1 MGPVSQKGSVR
12 PLPFVVKL
20 DWLQHST
27 FVTAKVPYLLSS
39 FFPIFHQITHGYLA
53 FQVGF
58 IDFRSLSPSGLWP
71 YQNILYTIFH
81 YLYTR
86 QEVW

>member
-39 FFPIFHQITHGYLA
+39 LFSI
-53 FQVGF
+53 
-58 IDFRSLSPSGLWP
+58 FRSKYPWLLSFPGWVYRFPVVVSKWTLA
-71 YQNILYTIFH
+71 ILKYSV
-81 YLYTR
+81 LG
-86 QEVW
+86 

>member
-39 FFPIFHQITHGYLA
+39 FFPFSIPDPVYIFPVA
-53 FQVGF
+53 V
-58 IDFRSLSPSGLWP
+58 SKWP
-71 YQNILYTIFH
+71 YQNILYTICH
-81 YLYTR
+81 YLDTR

>member
-39 FFPIFHQITHGYLA
+39 LFPIFHQNRKRRVL
-53 FQVGF
+53 
-58 IDFRSLSPSGLWP
+58 LSEPHFFVAL
-71 YQNILYTIFH
+71 QHIV
-81 YLYTR
+81 
-86 QEVW
+86 EK

>member
-39 FFPIFHQITHGYLA
+39 LFPIFHQNTHGPWLLSFPGWVYRFPVVVSKWTLA
-53 FQVGF
+53 
-58 IDFRSLSPSGLWP
+58 
-71 YQNILYTIFH
+71 ILKYSV
-81 YLYTR
+81 LG
-86 QEVW
+86 